1 MNISNCWYDRA
12 CSSEDVYDRFICVY
26 IAFNYLYAGTR
37 QKNESERI
45 CATRYAEALC
55 DKYDFDPF
63 SCDVSEY
70 VHTPVRDMLNQDV
83 TYPVS
88 NVRKGLFDAIYQV
101 RCNLFHGNKC
111 IGDPRDAKLVA
122 QGSDVLIGLL
132 SRILRR
138 GEMVAGSRGPE
149 INNSA
154 PADAVTEERPALQN
168 LKERVAKDGLK
179 CGGSP
184 SQTCERKR
192 KGQ

>member
-70 VHTPVRDMLNQDV
+70 VR
-83 TYPVS
+83 
-88 NVRKGLFDAIYQV
+88 LF
-101 RCNLFHGNKC
+101 C
-111 IGDPRDAKLVA
+111 
-122 QGSDVLIGLL
+122 GSGQKTSLKSCSENRL
-132 SRILRR
+132 SIDFRL
-138 GEMVAGSRGPE
+138 
-149 INNSA
+149 
-154 PADAVTEERPALQN
+154 
-168 LKERVAKDGLK
+168 
-179 CGGSP
+179 
-184 SQTCERKR
+184 
-192 KGQ
+192 